1 MSIDAD
7 NGTLYRQKLEKLKPP
22 YLAFVG
28 LHFKDLTYI
37 NDANPDFIEE
47 KVNFSKFCRIGT
59 PLLLILKGI
68 SKPLTTE
75 PNDLIQHWMCLSL
88 PKLSDNEIFWW
99 SKRVEPKN
107 IEVAIG
113 DFIKQEIE
121 LSRDLE
127 SQDKKVE
134 ELEQIIQC
142 LQREKREMI
151 EERRERRGILL
162 NLMER
167 VERLEERE
175 EVKKRELESEKRGEE
190 GEGEEEKEGEGEREE
205 EKEAFS
211 FLRDSSSLISL
222 STEGIERRRKRKE
235 SRIKKMPAR
244 LSHVLN
250 RELAILEERE
260 EEERDEEIEEERN
273 REEREEEEGK
283 EEIEKK
289 REEKEREKDRRKE
302 RGDLE
307 NNSSPKK

>member
-1 MSIDAD
+1 
-7 NGTLYRQKLEKLKPP
+7 
-22 YLAFVG
+22 
-28 LHFKDLTYI
+28 
-37 NDANPDFIEE
+37 
-47 KVNFSKFCRIGT
+47 
-59 PLLLILKGI
+59 
-68 SKPLTTE
+68 
-75 PNDLIQHWMCLSL
+75 
-88 PKLSDNEIFWW
+88 
-99 SKRVEPKN
+99 
-107 IEVAIG
+107 
-113 DFIKQEIE
+113 
-121 LSRDLE
+121 
-127 SQDKKVE
+127 
-134 ELEQIIQC
+134 
-142 LQREKREMI
+142 MI

-222 STEGIERRRKRKE
+222 STEGFFFHSLSFLSLSFFLDHFTSPGIERRRKRKE